1 MKEIKIYVIGLLLIA
16 GYLLSAS
23 QSQAANEYLNN
34 GGGHCSTGSIEPY
47 FDYSLRDSESHNGT
61 YFTNN
66 DNEVTTFFYPNGPN
80 VSDEWRGG
88 IRFRF
93 DLGSTCNKQFKKHTR
108 ELNALRIEL
117 ELLKL
122 CGRYKNLEL
131 GEQFATV
138 REKCKDIQP
147 KFPELEELDNPK

>member
-1 MKEIKIYVIGLLLIA
+1 MEIKVYVIGFLLIT
-16 GYLLSAS
+16 GYLLSAN
-23 QSQAANEYLNN
+23 QVYAANEYLNS
-34 GGGHCSTGSIEPY
+34 GSGHCSTGSIEPY
-47 FDYSLRDSESHNGT
+47 FDYTIRDSESHSGT

-66 DNEVTTFFYPNGPN
+66 GEVTTLMYPNGPSL
-80 VSDEWRGG
+80 SDEWRGG
-88 IRFRF
+88 VRFRF
-93 DLGSTCNKQFKKHTR
+93 NLGSTCNKQFKKHNK

-147 KFPELEELDNPK
+147 KENYAE

>member
-1 MKEIKIYVIGLLLIA
+1 MEIKFYIIGFLLLT

-23 QSQAANEYLNN
+23 QVHAANEYLNN
-34 GGGHCSTGSIEPY
+34 FSGHCSTGSIEPY
-47 FDYSLRDSESHNGT
+47 FDYSLRDSESHSGT

-66 DNEVTTFFYPNGPN
+66 GEVTTLMYPNGPN

-93 DLGSTCNKQFKKHTR
+93 DLGSTCNKQFKKASR
-108 ELNALRIEL
+108 EINSLRIEL

-138 REKCKDIQP
+138 REKCKDIAP
-147 KFPELEELDNPK
+147 KEIISE

>member
-1 MKEIKIYVIGLLLIA
+1 MIFFRNLIISLTA
-16 GYLLSAS
+16 VFFLSTLNS
-23 QSQAANEYLNN
+23 HAANEYLNN
-34 GGGHCSTGSIEPY
+34 FSGHCSTGSIEPY

-61 YFTNN
+61 FLTN

-93 DLGSTCNKQFKKHTR
+93 DLGSTCNKQFKKASR
-108 ELNALRIEL
+108 EINSLRIEL

-147 KFPELEELDNPK
+147 KILDPDSLDNIE

>member
-1 MKEIKIYVIGLLLIA
+1 MEIKFYVITFLLIA
-16 GYLLSAS
+16 GYLLSAN
-23 QSQAANEYLNN
+23 QVYAANEYLNS

-47 FDYSLRDSESHNGT
+47 FDYSIRDSESHSGT
-61 YFTNN
+61 FVTNN
-66 DNEVTTFFYPNGPN
+66 DEINTFFYPNGPN

-93 DLGSTCNKQFKKHTR
+93 QLGSTCNKQFRQHNKDF
-108 ELNALRIEL
+108 NALRIDL

-131 GEQFATV
+131 G
-138 REKCKDIQP
+138 
-147 KFPELEELDNPK
+147 

>member
-1 MKEIKIYVIGLLLIA
+1 MKEIKFYVIGLLLIA
-16 GYLLSAS
+16 GYLLSAN
-23 QSQAANEYLNN
+23 QLYAANEYLNN

-47 FDYSLRDSESHNGT
+47 FDYSIRDSESHSGT
-61 YFTNN
+61 FTT
-66 DNEVTTFFYPNGPN
+66 NEGEINSFFYPNGPN

-88 IRFRF
+88 IRFSF
-93 DLGSTCNKQFKKHTR
+93 QLGSTCNKQFKKHNK

>member
-1 MKEIKIYVIGLLLIA
+1 MEIKVYVIGFLLIT
-16 GYLLSAS
+16 GYLLSAN
-23 QSQAANEYLNN
+23 QVYAANEYLNSSS
-34 GGGHCSTGSIEPY
+34 GHCSTGSIEPY
-47 FDYSLRDSESHNGT
+47 FDYTIRDSESHSGT

-66 DNEVTTFFYPNGPN
+66 GEVTTLMYPNGPN

-93 DLGSTCNKQFKKHTR
+93 QLGSTCNKQFKKHNK

-138 REKCKDIQP
+138 REKCKDIKP
-147 KFPELEELDNPK
+147 MLLEKTE

>member
-1 MKEIKIYVIGLLLIA
+1 MKEIKIYVITFLLTI
-16 GYLLSAS
+16 GYILSVG

-34 GGGHCSTGSIEPY
+34 FSGHCSTGSIEPY
-47 FDYSLRDSESHNGT
+47 FDYSLRDSESHSGT

-66 DNEVTTFFYPNGPN
+66 GEVTTLMYPNGPN

-93 DLGSTCNKQFKKHTR
+93 DLGSTCNKQFKKASR
-108 ELNALRIEL
+108 EINSLRIEL

-147 KFPELEELDNPK
+147 KE

>member
-1 MKEIKIYVIGLLLIA
+1 MSNEFKYYIIVFLLLT
-16 GYLLSAS
+16 GYLLSVN
-23 QSQAANEYLNN
+23 QVRAANEYLNS

-47 FDYSLRDSESHNGT
+47 FDYSLRDSQSHNGIYYT
-61 YFTNN
+61 EGDKIKTMI
-66 DNEVTTFFYPNGPN
+66 YPNGPN

-93 DLGSTCNKQFKKHTR
+93 DLGSTCNKQFKKHNKD
-108 ELNALRIEL
+108 LNALRIEL

-131 GEQFATV
+131 GENFATV
-138 REKCKDIQP
+138 REKCKDIEP
-147 KFPELEELDNPK
+147 KNSIDNE

>member
-1 MKEIKIYVIGLLLIA
+1 MKEIKTYVITFLLTI
-16 GYLLSAS
+16 GYILSAG

-34 GGGHCSTGSIEPY
+34 FSGHCSTGSIEPY

-61 YFTNN
+61 FLTNE
-66 DNEVTTFFYPNGPN
+66 NEVTTFIYPNGPN

-93 DLGSTCNKQFKKHTR
+93 ELGSTCNKQFKKASR
-108 ELNALRIEL
+108 EINSLRIEL

-147 KFPELEELDNPK
+147 KFPASEELDNPK

>member
-1 MKEIKIYVIGLLLIA
+1 MEIKIYVIGFLLIT
-16 GYLLSAS
+16 GYLLSAN
-23 QSQAANEYLNN
+23 QVYAANEYLNSSS
-34 GGGHCSTGSIEPY
+34 GHCSTGSIEPY
-47 FDYSLRDSESHNGT
+47 FDYTIRDSESHSGT

-66 DNEVTTFFYPNGPN
+66 GEVTTLMYPNGPN

-93 DLGSTCNKQFKKHTR
+93 QLGSTCNKQFKKHNK

-138 REKCKDIQP
+138 REKCKDIKP
-147 KFPELEELDNPK
+147 MLLEKTE

>member
-1 MKEIKIYVIGLLLIA
+1 MEIKVYVIGFLLIT
-16 GYLLSAS
+16 GYLLSAN
-23 QSQAANEYLNN
+23 QVYAANEYLNSSS
-34 GGGHCSTGSIEPY
+34 GHCSTGSIEPY
-47 FDYSLRDSESHNGT
+47 FDYTIRDSESHSGT

-66 DNEVTTFFYPNGPN
+66 GEVTTLMYPNGPSL
-80 VSDEWRGG
+80 SDEWRGG
-88 IRFRF
+88 VRFRF
-93 DLGSTCNKQFKKHTR
+93 NLGSTCNKQFKKHNK

-138 REKCKDIQP
+138 REKCKDIKP
-147 KFPELEELDNPK
+147 MLLEKTE

>member
-1 MKEIKIYVIGLLLIA
+1 MKEIKIYVITFLLTI
-16 GYLLSAS
+16 GYILSAG

-34 GGGHCSTGSIEPY
+34 FSGHCSTGSIEPY
-47 FDYSLRDSESHNGT
+47 FDYSLRDSESHSGT

-66 DNEVTTFFYPNGPN
+66 GEVTTLMYPNGPN

-93 DLGSTCNKQFKKHTR
+93 DLGSTCNKQFKKASR
-108 ELNALRIEL
+108 EINSLRIEL

-147 KFPELEELDNPK
+147 KE

>member
-1 MKEIKIYVIGLLLIA
+1 MKEIKIYVITFLLTI
-16 GYLLSAS
+16 GYILSVG
-23 QSQAANEYLNN
+23 QSHAANEYLNN
-34 GGGHCSTGSIEPY
+34 FSGHCSTGSIEPY
-47 FDYSLRDSESHNGT
+47 FDYSLRDSESHSGT

-66 DNEVTTFFYPNGPN
+66 GEVTTLMYPNGPN

-93 DLGSTCNKQFKKHTR
+93 DLGSTCNKQFKKASR
-108 ELNALRIEL
+108 EINSLRIEL

-147 KFPELEELDNPK
+147 KE

>member
-1 MKEIKIYVIGLLLIA
+1 MKIKVYVITTLLIA
-16 GYLLSAS
+16 GYLLSAN
-23 QSQAANEYLNN
+23 QVQAANEYLNS

-47 FDYSLRDSESHNGT
+47 FDYSIRDSESHSGT

-66 DNEVTTFFYPNGPN
+66 GEVTTLMYPNGPN

-88 IRFRF
+88 VRFRF
-93 DLGSTCNKQFKKHTR
+93 NLGSTCNKQFKKHNK

-138 REKCKDIQP
+138 REKCKDIKP
-147 KFPELEELDNPK
+147 MLLEETE

>member
-1 MKEIKIYVIGLLLIA
+1 MEIKVYVIGFLLIT
-16 GYLLSAS
+16 GYLLSAN
-23 QSQAANEYLNN
+23 QVYAANEYLNS
-34 GGGHCSTGSIEPY
+34 GSGHCSTGSIEPY
-47 FDYSLRDSESHNGT
+47 FDYTIRDSESHSGT

-66 DNEVTTFFYPNGPN
+66 GEVTTLMYPNGPSL
-80 VSDEWRGG
+80 SDEWRGG
-88 IRFRF
+88 VRFRF
-93 DLGSTCNKQFKKHTR
+93 NLGSTCNKQFKKHNK

-131 GEQFATV
+131 GNQFATV

-147 KFPELEELDNPK
+147 KLDNIP

>member
-1 MKEIKIYVIGLLLIA
+1 MEIKVYVIAFLLIA
-16 GYLLSAS
+16 GYLLSAN
-23 QSQAANEYLNN
+23 QVYAANEYLNS
-34 GGGHCSTGSIEPY
+34 GSGHCSTGSIEPY
-47 FDYSLRDSESHNGT
+47 FDYSIRDSESHSGT
-61 YFTNN
+61 FVTNN
-66 DNEVTTFFYPNGPN
+66 DEVNTFFYPNGPN

-93 DLGSTCNKQFKKHTR
+93 QLGSTCNKQFKKHNK

-122 CGRYKNLEL
+122 CGRYQNLEL

-147 KFPELEELDNPK
+147 KFPALEELDNPK

>member
-1 MKEIKIYVIGLLLIA
+1 MIFFRNLIISLTA
-16 GYLLSAS
+16 VFFLSTLNS
-23 QSQAANEYLNN
+23 HAANEYLNS
-34 GGGHCSTGSIEPY
+34 GSGHCSTGSIEPY
-47 FDYSLRDSESHNGT
+47 FDYSIRDSESHSGT

-66 DNEVTTFFYPNGPN
+66 GEVTTFMYPNGPN

-93 DLGSTCNKQFKKHTR
+93 DLGSTCNRQFKKHSK

-122 CGRYKNLEL
+122 CGRYQNLEL

-147 KFPELEELDNPK
+147 KLDKLP

>member
-1 MKEIKIYVIGLLLIA
+1 MKYVISFLFIFGFF
-16 GYLLSAS
+16 LSTNKVY
-23 QSQAANEYLNN
+23 AANEYLNS
-34 GGGHCSTGSIEPY
+34 GSGHCSTGSIEPY
-47 FDYSLRDSESHNGT
+47 FDYSIRDSESYSGT
-61 YFTNN
+61 YYTNN
-66 DNEVTTFFYPNGPN
+66 GEVTTLMYPNGPN
-80 VSDEWRGG
+80 ISDEWRGG

-93 DLGSTCNKQFKKHTR
+93 QLGSTCNKQFKKHNK

-138 REKCKDIQP
+138 REKCKDIKP
-147 KFPELEELDNPK
+147 MLLEETE

>member
-1 MKEIKIYVIGLLLIA
+1 MEIKFYIIGFLLLT

-23 QSQAANEYLNN
+23 QVHAANEYLNN
-34 GGGHCSTGSIEPY
+34 FSGHCSTGSIEPY

-61 YFTNN
+61 FTTNN
-66 DNEVTTFFYPNGPN
+66 DNEVTTFIYPNGPN

-93 DLGSTCNKQFKKHTR
+93 DLGSTCNKQFKKASR
-108 ELNALRIEL
+108 EINSLRIEL

-138 REKCKDIQP
+138 REKCKDIAP
-147 KFPELEELDNPK
+147 KEIISE

>member
-1 MKEIKIYVIGLLLIA
+1 MKEIKIYVITFLLTI
-16 GYLLSAS
+16 GYILSAG
-23 QSQAANEYLNN
+23 QSHAANEYLNN
-34 GGGHCSTGSIEPY
+34 FSGHCSTGSIEPY

-61 YFTNN
+61 FLTN

-93 DLGSTCNKQFKKHTR
+93 DLGSTCNKQFKKASR
-108 ELNALRIEL
+108 EINSLRIEL

-147 KFPELEELDNPK
+147 KTLESDDTE

>member
-1 MKEIKIYVIGLLLIA
+1 MKEIKIYVITFLLTI
-16 GYLLSAS
+16 GYILSAG

-34 GGGHCSTGSIEPY
+34 FSGHCSTGSIEPY

-61 YFTNN
+61 FLTN

-93 DLGSTCNKQFKKHTR
+93 DLGSTCNKQFKKASR
-108 ELNALRIEL
+108 EINSLRIEL

-147 KFPELEELDNPK
+147 KTLEPDDTE

>member
-1 MKEIKIYVIGLLLIA
+1 MEIKIYVIGFLLIT
-16 GYLLSAS
+16 GYLLSAN
-23 QSQAANEYLNN
+23 QVYAANEYLNS
-34 GGGHCSTGSIEPY
+34 GSGHCSTGSIEPY
-47 FDYSLRDSESHNGT
+47 FDYTIRDSESHSGT

-66 DNEVTTFFYPNGPN
+66 GEVTTLMYPNGPSL
-80 VSDEWRGG
+80 SDEWRGG
-88 IRFRF
+88 VRFRF
-93 DLGSTCNKQFKKHTR
+93 NLGSTCNKQFKKHNK

-147 KFPELEELDNPK
+147 KETYDE

>member
-1 MKEIKIYVIGLLLIA
+1 MEIKVYVIGFLLIT
-16 GYLLSAS
+16 GYLLSAN
-23 QSQAANEYLNN
+23 QVYAANEYLNS
-34 GGGHCSTGSIEPY
+34 GSGHCSTGSIEPY
-47 FDYSLRDSESHNGT
+47 FDYTIRDSESHSGT

-66 DNEVTTFFYPNGPN
+66 GEVTTLMYPNGPSL
-80 VSDEWRGG
+80 SDEWRGG
-88 IRFRF
+88 VRFRF
-93 DLGSTCNKQFKKHTR
+93 NLGSTCNKQFKKHNK

-147 KFPELEELDNPK
+147 KETYDE

>member
-1 MKEIKIYVIGLLLIA
+1 MKIKVYVITTLLIA
-16 GYLLSAS
+16 GYLLSAN
-23 QSQAANEYLNN
+23 QVQAANEYLNS

-47 FDYSLRDSESHNGT
+47 FDYSIRDSESHSGT

-66 DNEVTTFFYPNGPN
+66 GEVTTLMYPNGPSL
-80 VSDEWRGG
+80 SDEWRGG
-88 IRFRF
+88 VRFRF
-93 DLGSTCNKQFKKHTR
+93 NLGSTCNKQFKKHNK

-138 REKCKDIQP
+138 REKCKDIKP
-147 KFPELEELDNPK
+147 MLLEETE